1 MRNFIFSTLFA
12 MVLTLT
18 GVITFAYGGQDN
30 DAQTNKSIEQS
41 KDPNVDAQGESGD
54 MHAQEYIVKEG
65 DTLAEIAEKF
75 LGTQEKWQEIARA
88 NDLDNPDK
96 LDVGDRLLIPD
107 GSVNKKNEFNQ
118 EPNTDNLEDTP
129 DTGSKSN
136 QMDDSPKL

>member
-41 KDPNVDAQGESGD
+41 NDPN
-54 MHAQEYIVKEG
+54 
-65 DTLAEIAEKF
+65 
-75 LGTQEKWQEIARA
+75 
-88 NDLDNPDK
+88 
-96 LDVGDRLLIPD
+96 
-107 GSVNKKNEFNQ
+107 NEFNQ

>member
-18 GVITFAYGGQDN
+18 GVITFAYGGQDK

-41 KDPNVDAQGESGD
+41 KDSNVDAQGESGD

-118 EPNTDNLEDTP
+118 EPNTDNREDTP